1 MDTSGL
7 LLSRLFPPRPPPDCL
22 PRDDLVSRVISGL
35 DGRLVAILGGAG
47 YGKTTLLTQAIARV
61 EQPSVWCSCDERLTH
76 PALLVAYLAAGI
88 ERAFPGFGADL
99 HLKGSPEAQVIALSN
114 EIVTT
119 IPEDFILALDD
130 VHLLP
135 PQTAATVILLL
146 ADLPVNVHVA
156 ATSRAPLPATNGRAR
171 SGRVLTIGVDDLAL
185 SDVEAA
191 ELVRRSG
198 RPINDAALTELHR
211 VTEGWMTGV
220 LLAAQSQ
227 QTMDQGRGGH
237 FDYLAHE
244 VFEAQDRDLREFL
257 LDTAVLGRFTPAVAA
272 AVTARDD
279 AAGVCHDLVTRHLFT
294 IRLSGDAGWYRYHHL
309 FRDFVLGRL
318 VELDPGRI
326 PILHRRAATAWLES
340 GEAREA
346 VHHLLM
352 ADDHESAAAVLAPIA
367 DRMLTSPEA
376 GTLRGWLDQMPQ
388 AVVERHTELLLA
400 RASLV
405 FHDGDHDGGFRTL
418 ERALAELIDRGEH
431 DLAAAAFFR
440 LIYMQLAGGTKQQW
454 ALEVGERQLPRID
467 RAAALLP
474 ASYVMMASEYGCAGR
489 YEDAEAALAEITK
502 LSTPTIAPLGNVY
515 MQATRALFLDHP
527 AGRSEQ
533 ALATLDWAIDAIHR
547 AERFDDLAFQ
557 LACRAYRAIV
567 LNHLG
572 RFDEALVET
581 ERLVAAAI
589 RLGVAP
595 GTDRVMVKLRAVAL
609 AGLERY
615 DELATELARAEPWA
629 VLANTSYAF
638 RIRTPAA
645 RLAAARGD
653 RVGVAEHVRAVR
665 SSVEDFG
672 FSFDV
677 PMWMCDL
684 AGCAV
689 DVGLTDE
696 ARETQQQAVATA
708 DRAQTPWARTRAA
721 LMGAVVYAE
730 TPEGDRWLQEALL
743 LTADRGF
750 AGIWTRR
757 DRRYSA
763 RSLARAVALG
773 LGPPG
778 VAAGLATQC
787 GAEVLAECADLLA
800 GAPVSRRRELATAI
814 GDRDPEIADQL
825 LSRRRSAQTSPAPAQ
840 AGAARPPLRIASLG
854 GFVVTRGGDP
864 VPRSAFGR
872 ERARGILAALLCA
885 GRPVHREELL
895 EWFWPDLSPDRALRV
910 FHVALHG
917 LRRALE
923 PELQRGA
930 AASII
935 VNEGETYHVRLG
947 PHDAWD
953 VDEFLALARNGVPG
967 EMPGA
972 RLARL
977 KRAEQIK
984 IGTLYPEW
992 PYAEWAEERRREVD
1006 AAGRLVLEELAH
1018 ASRDAGELRE
1028 AIARYR
1034 GLVDSEPEREEWHR
1048 GLMRAF
1054 ADAGE
1059 RALALRQYHACRAVL
1074 RRELGVEASAETR
1087 HLYAT
1092 LLDDEPAV
1100 ASGRQAALTKP

>member
-1 MDTSGL
+1 M
-7 LLSRLFPPRPPPDCL
+7 SRIVD
-22 PRDDLVSRVISGL
+22 GL
-35 DGRLVAILGGAG
+35 DGRLVAILAGAG
-47 YGKTTLLTQAIARV
+47 YGKTTLLAQALARIR
-61 EQPSVWCSCDERLTH
+61 QPSVWCSCDERLAH
-76 PALLVAYLAAGI
+76 PALLLAHVATGI

-99 HLKGSPEAQVIALSN
+99 SLTGSPETQVISLSN

-119 IPEDFILALDD
+119 ITEDFVLAFDD
-130 VHLLP
+130 LHLLP
-135 PQTAATVILLL
+135 PETTATVVLLLTDLPGNVHLAATG
-146 ADLPVNVHVA
+146 
-156 ATSRAPLPATNGRAR
+156 RAPLPEQNGRGR
-171 SGRVLTIGVDDLAL
+171 SGRALTIGVDDLVL
-185 SDVEAA
+185 SDIEAA
-191 ELVRRSG
+191 QLVRRTG
-198 RPINDAALTELHR
+198 HQIDDAVLTELHR
-211 VTEGWMTGV
+211 VTEGWVTGV
-220 LLAAQSQ
+220 ILAAQSQ
-227 QTMDQGRGGH
+227 ETMDPARGGH
-237 FDYLAHE
+237 FDYLARE
-244 VFEAQDRDLREFL
+244 VFEAQNPELRAFL
-257 LDTAVLGRFTPAVAA
+257 LDTAVLERFTPAVATAVA
-272 AVTARDD
+272 ARSD
-279 AAGVCHDLVTRHLFT
+279 AADVCRDLVARHLFT

-309 FRDFVLGRL
+309 FRDFLLRRL
-318 VELDPGRI
+318 AESDPGRI
-326 PILHRRAATAWLES
+326 PVLHARAAAAWLKS
-340 GEAREA
+340 GESREA
-346 VHHLLM
+346 VHHLLTS
-352 ADDHESAAAVLAPIA
+352 ADDDAAAAVLAPIA
-367 DRMLTSPEA
+367 DRMLTGPDA
-376 GTLRGWLDQMPQ
+376 GMLRGWLDQLPA
-388 AVVERHTELLLA
+388 AVVETHTELLLA

-418 ERALAELIDRGEH
+418 ERALAELIDGGEH
-431 DLAAAAFFR
+431 ELAAAAFFR

-467 RAAALLP
+467 RATALLP

-489 YEDAEAALAEITK
+489 YEDAEAALAEITR

-515 MQATRALFLDHP
+515 MQATRALFIDHP

-533 ALATLDWAIDAIHR
+533 ALATLDWAIAAIHQR
-547 AERFDDLAFQ
+547 EQFDDLAFQ
-557 LACRAYRAIV
+557 LACRVYRAIV

-581 ERLVAAAI
+581 ERLVAAAN

-595 GTDRVMVKLRAVAL
+595 GTNRVMVKLRAVAL

-615 DELATELARAEPWA
+615 DDLEAELARAEPWA

-696 ARETQQQAVATA
+696 ARETQHQAVTTA

-730 TPEGDRWLQEALL
+730 TTEGDRWLQEALL

-763 RSLARAVALG
+763 RSLARAVAFG

-778 VAAGLATQC
+778 VAAGLATEC

-800 GAPVSRRRELATAI
+800 GAPMSRRRELATAI
-814 GDRDPEIADQL
+814 GDRDSEIADQL

-854 GFVVTRGGDP
+854 GFVVTRGGDS

-910 FHVALHG
+910 FHVALHE

-947 PHDAWD
+947 PHDVWD

-992 PYAEWAEERRREVD
+992 PYAEWAEERRCEID

-1074 RRELGVEASAETR
+1074 RRELGVEASSETR

-1092 LLDDEPAV
+1092 LLDDAPAV
-1100 ASGRQAALTKP
+1100 ASGRQAASEKP